1 MSVGWQP
8 SRKVPSELV
17 YRSMFS
23 SAEPDLRSRAAELF
37 AAWATG
43 KDVPVTAVELLNG
56 GGAEAEAGDTH
67 RRVRG
72 TTGSYS
78 DRSTGRRLQAAVF
91 RLDEQLADGSQW
103 TTWLRV
109 AVPQQAEQTAL
120 LAEPDE
126 PAALFGAEPPWPQRP
141 WVWLDLEH
149 HRLPGTAPVRPGSPR
164 LIRDLLA
171 AVEGTDASLP
181 LTSEVLDITEGHI
194 DELRGWMFDPSRR
207 VPVIVFSPDP
217 QQPDEQARFARRLAR
232 DVTGVAVVVR
242 LRDVAAAAAFNHRA
256 GTHLQV
262 YGGGMRTYLPG
273 LTPNEPFPRRHR
285 ILSAASMRALGQRS
299 ANAVRDQVLTLSTRR
314 PSPSSYS
321 LVRRALSRGS
331 ASRAVPER
339 RPPATHPVLFPAPGE
354 AAVLSGLDGDV
365 ILPGLVG
372 DVAVPEAPAETA
384 EGNRLLRAT
393 VTLAGIDPS
402 GITLVD
408 EPAGVEAL
416 AAERLALQDLL
427 LRSMRV
433 NTATDAKL
441 AEAGAEITM
450 LYAEID
456 DLTVQLAEEQKVRGE
471 VEDLR
476 LGWELGEIELTDLE
490 RDNERLR
497 ARIRWLE
504 SELTAHHVHV
514 TGQETPGQPVLPGSV
529 VETLELAARLPLLS
543 IGATSDA
550 AAGLDVHPQAER
562 WAIKIWQALAALN
575 AYAEGRSSGAWTQSF
590 LAWCKAP
597 PPGGAAIPATW
608 VALKESETTTTT
620 PRLREARTFAV
631 PVEVEASGRSYMQAH
646 IKIQQGGT
654 PCPRIHFHDDT
665 GGRTGR
671 IHIGYVGD
679 HLPTASFH

>member
-1 MSVGWQP
+1 MSGSWQP
-8 SRKVPSELV
+8 SREVPAELV
-17 YRSMFS
+17 YRSMFN

-37 AAWATG
+37 ASWATG
-43 KDVPVTAVELLNG
+43 KNVPVSAAQLLTG
-56 GGAEAEAGDTH
+56 GGAEAEADDTH
-67 RRVRG
+67 RVVRG
-72 TTGSYS
+72 SVGAYT

-91 RLDEQLADGSQW
+91 RLEERLADGNRW
-103 TTWLRV
+103 TTSLRI
-109 AVPQQAEQTAL
+109 AVPHQAEQAAPF
-120 LAEPDE
+120 AETGE
-126 PAALFGAEPPWPQRP
+126 PATLFGAEPPWPQRS

-149 HRLPGTAPVRPGSPR
+149 HRVPETAPVRPGSPR

-171 AVEGTDASLP
+171 EVEGTDASLP

-194 DELRGWMFDPSRR
+194 DELRGWLFDPSRR

-217 QQPDEQARFARRLAR
+217 QQPEDQARFARRLAR

-242 LRDVAAAAAFNHRA
+242 LHNVASAAAFNRRV

-314 PSPSSYS
+314 PPPASYV

-331 ASRAVPER
+331 AARTMPDR
-339 RPPATHPVLFPAPGE
+339 RTPAEHPALFPTPGE
-354 AAVLSGLDGDV
+354 PTL
-365 ILPGLVG
+365 LPGLSGSVT
-372 DVAVPEAPAETA
+372 APEVPAPAETA
-384 EGNRLLRAT
+384 ERNRLLRAT
-393 VTLAGIDPS
+393 LTLAGVDPS
-402 GITLVD
+402 AIALVD
-408 EPAGVEAL
+408 EPAEVETL
-416 AAERLALQDLL
+416 TAERLALQDLL
-427 LRSMRV
+427 LRSMAA
-433 NTATDAKL
+433 NAGAGEKL
-441 AEAGAEITM
+441 AEAGAEIAM

-456 DLTVQLAEEQKVRGE
+456 DLTVQLTEEQKMRGE

-504 SELTAHHVHV
+504 SELSAHHVHV
-514 TGQETPGQPVLPGSV
+514 AGQETPGQMILPGNV
-529 VETLELAARLPLLS
+529 VETLELAARLPFLS

-575 AYAEGRSSGAWTQSF
+575 AYAEARSTGAWTNSF
-590 LAWCKAP
+590 LAWCQAP
-597 PPGGAAIPATW
+597 PSGGAAVPATW
-608 VALKESETTTTT
+608 VALSESETTTTM

-631 PVEVEASGRSYMQAH
+631 PVQVEASGRAYMQAH

-665 GGRTGR
+665 GGRTRR

-679 HLPTASFH
+679 HLPTASFR

>member
-1 MSVGWQP
+1 MSGTWQP
-8 SRKVPSELV
+8 SREVPAELV
-17 YRSMFS
+17 YRSLFS

-37 AAWATG
+37 ASWATG
-43 KDVPVTAVELLNG
+43 KSVPVSAAELLTG
-56 GGAEAEAGDTH
+56 GGAEAEAEDAH
-67 RRVRG
+67 RVARG
-72 TTGSYS
+72 SVGSYT

-91 RLDEQLADGSQW
+91 RLEERLVDGSQW
-103 TTWLRV
+103 TTSLRI

-120 LAEPDE
+120 FAETGE
-126 PAALFGAEPPWPQRP
+126 PATLFGAEPAWPQRS

-149 HRLPGTAPVRPGSPR
+149 HRDPETASVRPGSPR

-181 LTSEVLDITEGHI
+181 LTSEVLDITEGHV
-194 DELRGWMFDPSRR
+194 DELRGWLFDPRR
-207 VPVIVFSPDP
+207 RIPVIVFSPDP
-217 QQPDEQARFARRLAR
+217 QQPEEQARFARRLAR

-242 LRDVAAAAAFNHRA
+242 LHNVAAAAAFNRRV

-314 PSPSSYS
+314 PPPVSYV

-331 ASRAVPER
+331 AARPVPDR
-339 RPPATHPVLFPAPGE
+339 RPPATHPALFPAPGE
-354 AAVLSGLDGDV
+354 PAV
-365 ILPGLVG
+365 LPGLSG

-384 EGNRLLRAT
+384 QGNRLLRAT
-393 VTLAGIDPS
+393 LTLAGVDPS
-402 GITLVD
+402 AITLVD
-408 EPAGVEAL
+408 EPADVEAL
-416 AAERLALQDLL
+416 TAERLALQDLL
-427 LRSMRV
+427 LRSMPA
-433 NTATDAKL
+433 NAEAGEKL

-456 DLTVQLAEEQKVRGE
+456 DLTIQLTEEQKVRGE

-476 LGWELGEIELTDLE
+476 LSWELGEIELTDLE

-504 SELTAHHVHV
+504 SELSAHHVHV
-514 TGQETPGQPVLPGSV
+514 AGQETPGQLTVPGNV

-562 WAIKIWQALAALN
+562 WALKIWQALAALN
-575 AYAEGRSSGAWTQSF
+575 DYAEARSAGTWTNSF
-590 LAWCKAP
+590 LAWCQAP
-597 PPGGAAIPATW
+597 PSGGAAVPARW
-608 VALKESETTTTT
+608 VALSESETTTTM
-620 PRLREARTFAV
+620 PKLREARTFAV
-631 PVEVEASGRSYMQAH
+631 PTEVEASGRAYMQAH
-646 IKIQQGGT
+646 LKIQQGGT

-671 IHIGYVGD
+671 IHVGYVGD
-679 HLPTASFH
+679 HLPTASFR